1 MQLNKQIDTMKRL
14 PTLEIM
20 KYINELLKE
29 LQSRNC
35 YVLDFDNPDCSLDHI
50 EYHAAE
56 GWLPKGR
63 RIYSDE
69 RMCSSR
75 QYGAGMDAPS

>member
-1 MQLNKQIDTMKRL
+1 MNKQIDIVKRM

-35 YVLDFDNPDCSLDHI
+35 YVLDFENPDCSLDRI

-56 GWLPKGR
+56 GWLPKGKTTPAVGDG
-63 RIYSDE
+63 SDNLYCFFE
-69 RMCSSR
+69 NI
-75 QYGAGMDAPS
+75 

>member
-35 YVLDFDNPDCSLDHI
+35 YVLDFENPDCSLDHI

-56 GWLPKGR
+56 GWLPKGKTTPATGDGTDNLYCFFEN
-63 RIYSDE
+63 I
-69 RMCSSR
+69 
-75 QYGAGMDAPS
+75 